1 MGLNTHSFLH
11 THATRLTESGAKPV
25 DVAVRLGHA
34 NASITQDL
42 YIYDTDKMK
51 HETAL
56 LFARIVDKVKERQH

>member
-11 THATRLTESGAKPV
+11 THATRLTEAGAKPV

-42 YIYDTDKMK
+42 YTHDTDKMK

-56 LFARIVDKVKERQH
+56 LVARIVDKQA